1 MLMLNPQREI
11 VTFLPGLSPEDP
23 WARWWLR
30 QATVRL
36 RREVC
41 WLWHER
47 AGQAGEPDRLP
58 PFTDRLSA
66 ALDLTRY
73 CEVKQRFF
81 ESDATARYLTDRLLE
96 DSPARTECVRG
107 SFGWVL
113 ESLRLEDSA
122 CFTLALGL
130 LSSFDSVSG
139 TVISSCLN
147 DSGRRH
153 PNLALVQRLW
163 DRPEEILPLA
173 APAHPLLRYGLIQK
187 LNGESGIE
195 WEEPFSVLPAV
206 AQQLLYPASA
216 LPEGLDPVP
225 AQPEELPSA
234 GGRYVA
240 GRILAE
246 RARGL
251 RVVPIRGPQGS
262 ERRSTAAVVGHALGA
277 EMVILSGASAAG
289 GRAHVRSLATL
300 CWLRGLNLLIE
311 MEREAEGSSPL
322 TDLTSPASIPI
333 TLFVTT
339 DEKVALK
346 GVPAES
352 LLPPLNVGKLGYQER
367 MALWK
372 ACLGPSG
379 DGLAPAIAECA
390 RRFRCERAA
399 VRAVAGGL
407 VALGRPLK
415 PSDFYEACRAELLTD
430 VGDLAQPV
438 TPRFGADELV
448 LPPKQARQFDEIC
461 RAMSALTE
469 VHYGWGT
476 ARMWNESGIAAL
488 FAGPPGTGKT
498 MAAEVLAA
506 RLDLPMY
513 RIDLSQVVNKYIGE
527 TEKNLKR
534 VFDAADRSDTLL
546 FFDEADALFGR
557 RTEVKDAHDR
567 YANLEIS
574 YLLERME
581 RFKGLAI
588 LASNR
593 KKDLD
598 EAFLRRLRFVI
609 DFPLPEAPERR
620 RIWTQAIPGGVD
632 ASALDLDF
640 LAKQFQLAGAHIR
653 SVIFNACLQSAGG
666 AGEKRLSME
675 QVLMCVKRELEKL
688 NRPVSLDQF
697 GVYGRFV
704 DG

>member
-1 MLMLNPQREI
+1 MATVNSQREM
-11 VTFLPGLSPEDP
+11 VTFLPGLSPGDP
-23 WARWWLR
+23 WAGWWLR

-47 AGQAGEPDRLP
+47 AGQDGEPDRLP
-58 PFTDRLSA
+58 PFSDRLSS
-66 ALDLTRY
+66 ALDLTRHY
-73 CEVKQRFF
+73 GAKQRFF

-96 DSPARTECVRG
+96 DPPARTGCLPG
-107 SFGWVL
+107 SFGWVR
-113 ESLRLEDSA
+113 ESLRLDDSA
-122 CFTLALGL
+122 CFALALGL
-130 LSSFDSVSG
+130 LSVFDSVAG

-147 DSGRRH
+147 DPARRH
-153 PNLALVQRLW
+153 PSLALVQRLW
-163 DRPEEILPLA
+163 DRPEEVLA
-173 APAHPLLRYGLIQK
+173 LADPTHPLFRYGLLQK
-187 LNGESGIE
+187 TSGEPGIE
-195 WEEPFSVLPAV
+195 WEEPFSVLPPV
-206 AQQLLYPASA
+206 AQQLLDPTSA
-216 LPEGLDPVP
+216 LPAGLDPVP
-225 AQPEELPSA
+225 AHSEEGLGA
-234 GGRYVA
+234 AGRYIA
-240 GRILAE
+240 GRIRAE
-246 RARGL
+246 RARRL
-251 RVVPIRGPQGS
+251 RVIPIRGPQGA
-262 ERRSTAAVVGHALGA
+262 ERRSTAAAIGRALGT
-277 EMVILSGASAAG
+277 ETVVLSGAAAAA
-289 GRAHVRSLATL
+289 GRAHVRALATL

-311 MEREAEGSSPL
+311 MESDPEGSSPL
-322 TDLTSPASIPI
+322 AEFASPASIPI
-333 TLFVTT
+333 TLFVATN
-339 DEKVALK
+339 EKVILK
-346 GVPAES
+346 GLPAES
-352 LLPPLNVGKLGYQER
+352 LLPPLNVRTLGYEER
-367 MALWK
+367 LALWK
-372 ACLGPSG
+372 ACLGASA
-379 DGLAPAIAECA
+379 DGLEPAIAECA
-390 RRFRCERAA
+390 RRFRYEPAL
-399 VRAVAGGL
+399 VRAVAQGL
-407 VALGRPLK
+407 GALGRPLK
-415 PSDFYEACRAELLTD
+415 PADFYEACRAELLTD

-438 TPRFGADELV
+438 HPRFGVDELV

-476 ARMWNESGIAAL
+476 ARVWNESGIAAL

-534 VFDAADRSDTLL
+534 VFDTADRSDTLL

-609 DFPLPEAPERR
+609 DFPLPEAAERK
-620 RIWTQAIPGGVD
+620 RIWTQAVPDGVD
-632 ASALDLDF
+632 GSALDLEF

-666 AGEKRLSME
+666 AGGKRLSME
-675 QVLMCVKRELEKL
+675 QVLTCVKRELEKL
-688 NRPVSLDQF
+688 NRPVNLEQF
-697 GVYGRFV
+697 GIYGRLL